1 MASDSGKT
9 GNSNGAKSFKKI
21 QPKIKIFP
29 TKITTN
35 PGDFTGFYQT
45 FKEGITPVPHKLF

>member
-9 GNSNGAKSFKKI
+9 GNSKGPIPFKKI

-29 TKITTN
+29 TKITTD